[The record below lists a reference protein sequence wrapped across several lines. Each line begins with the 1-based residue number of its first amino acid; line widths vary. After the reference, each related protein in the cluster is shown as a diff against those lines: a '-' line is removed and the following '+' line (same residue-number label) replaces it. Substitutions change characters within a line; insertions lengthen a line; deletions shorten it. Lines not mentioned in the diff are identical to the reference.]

1 MRPIATV
8 AILIA
13 TTFLLSAADQVDP
26 RFEKWRESSHQIFAT
41 HHLIAYVRLTHI
53 DRKGAPFE
61 FRYDRYPDGPERAQ
75 RPDGAALARK
85 KGQKWLESDD
95 WGETGDP
102 VDPSVAK
109 QTEGMISYV
118 DLPLKD
124 KGESRDKSQGAV
136 VVRVID
142 QRKTKDGDE
151 EIVFERG
158 REHQNA
164 NLNYPK
170 YTFFRYKDAQP
181 DDVFLS
187 EFSGP
192 VYDSGGGKVQLD
204 VRYEYMIAVKMD
216 KTNVNIITPTPSS
229 SASPR
234 SIAVGQPFSRQQV
247 S

>member
-13 TTFLLSAADQVDP
+13 MTFLLSAADQVDP

-41 HHLIAYVRLTHI
+41 HHLIAYVRLAHI

-234 SIAVGQPFSRQQV
+234 
-247 S
+247 